1 VLRTIGFRGRH
12 LAQAVLLEGGAYALG
27 GYLLGL
33 AADFALIHLT
43 HLSIGAE
50 GVPVSFVVTG
60 EVALRALVLSL
71 GAALAAALIPAV
83 QAARLEVVGA
93 LRSA

>member
-1 VLRTIGFRGRH
+1 MSDCIIER
-12 LAQAVLLEGGAYALG
+12 EGGVMLIRFNRPERMNAMG
-27 GYLLGL
+27 GTLLQEMN
-33 AADFALIHLT
+33 AAFD
-43 HLSIGAE
+43 E
-50 GVPVSFVVTG
+50 GKADDRIRAFVVTG